1 MKMQASDLKTAV
13 QNAEKGSALQALVD
27 GFFAGLE
34 ARTTNGIVQGLL
46 KGANKLI
53 DFAMTAYGLA
63 ILLCFLFLPALASAQ
78 GLPRAR
84 DVVAD
89 VGLPRARDYVEV
101 TVATQIEPP
110 CKNCDCGCIEGQ
122 PCSCDKPG
130 AAITKEDK
138 PAPSQVAEPSAP
150 AESTTPTSAS
160 AGEEEAGVYSVPAAQ
175 YQPQRFFRYRPA
187 YQRGRACSS

>member
-46 KGANKLI
+46 KGANKII

-63 ILLCFLFLPALASAQ
+63 LLLSLLFISAASAQ
-78 GLPRAR
+78 QLPRARDTVDSYVSLPRAR
-84 DVVAD
+84 DV
-89 VGLPRARDYVEV
+89 VEV

-110 CKNCDCGCIEGQ
+110 CKNCDCGCAEGTV
-122 PCSCDKPG
+122 CSCDKPG
-130 AAITKEDK
+130 AAITKEVV
-138 PAPSQVAEPSAP
+138 AESSQVRPSAP
-150 AESTTPTSAS
+150 AESPTPTSAS
-160 AGEEEAGVYSVPAAQ
+160 AGEEQEAGVSLPAA
-175 YQPQRFFRYRPA
+175 QPQRFFRYRPA